1 MNKQELENE
10 EVRQEEKKT
19 KKKKSIAK
27 IFRRIFVVL
36 SILGIVSW
44 GALYAF
50 NYSIGEEEVVSADGT
65 PVTSKGKKTEINE
78 FHIYFCFNSKL

>member
-1 MNKQELENE
+1 M
-10 EVRQEEKKT
+10 KKT

-65 PVTSKGKKTEINE
+65 PVT
-78 FHIYFCFNSKL
+78 